1 MFYAFIVACAAYAN
15 LEVDRSNCLTFQ
27 DTLGPYQTFELCAE
41 RAEEMIAFAIEGNAR
56 LSIMSVLGKPPI
68 IYVEGI
74 CSEDE
79 SELV

>member
-1 MFYAFIVACAAYAN
+1 MFFAFIVACAATN

-27 DTLGPYQTFELCAE
+27 DTLGPYQTFELCSE
-41 RAEEMIAFAIEGNAR
+41 RAEEMIAFATEGNAR
-56 LSIMSVLGKPPI
+56 LFIMSILGKPPI